1 MDINNLRVLNDYL
14 NQTID
19 ALTRQ
24 QALGGLTH
32 SPFAAMGISPFAA
45 SPFAASSIYGQVP
58 GLSHSAFGSPFANA
72 FATPFTTPF
81 AISPWAQAAPVVDP
95 YSAARGLS
103 HSAYAVN
110 PWNQNPWSQTQ
121 LTHAIAAR
129 AQVLEAMCRSLGIP
143 V

>member
-19 ALTRQ
+19 TLSRQ
-24 QALGGLTH
+24 QAINPLAAQSIFGQVPGLSH
-32 SPFAAMGISPFAA
+32 SAYTPFAA
-45 SPFAASSIYGQVP
+45 SPFAASP
-58 GLSHSAFGSPFANA
+58 
-72 FATPFTTPF
+72 FATPFTTPYTS
-81 AISPWAQAAPVVDP
+81 AYASPWAQVAPVVDP
-95 YSAARGLS
+95 FMAQRGLS
-103 HSAYAVN
+103 HTAAFGASAYGVN
-110 PWNQNPWSQTQ
+110 PWQQQQ